1 MKVFVYGTLRTR
13 ESRNHV
19 LRSSD
24 FIGNFKSLPLYNMYD
39 LGSFPCISNSGKTS
53 IVGELYE
60 VDDYTLELLD
70 MIEGH
75 PTFYERKEILLAEL
89 DGLAMNDY
97 TEAYFIDGPRTKD
110 SQWSYLIK
118 SGDWYE
124 KTG

>member
-19 LRSSD
+19 MRDAD
-24 FIGNFKSLPLYNMYD
+24 FMGMYKSLPLYTMYD
-39 LGSFPCISNSGKTS
+39 LGSFPAISEGGKTK

-60 VDDYTLELLD
+60 VDDYTLEVLD

-75 PTFYERKEILLAEL
+75 PTFYKRQQILLGDEE
-89 DGLAMNDY
+89 GLALNEY
-97 TEAYFIDGPRTKD
+97 TEAYFLDRKGSPK
-110 SQWSYLIK
+110 IK

-124 KTG
+124 QRKRY

>member
-53 IVGELYE
+53 IIGELYE

-97 TEAYFIDGPRTKD
+97 TEAYFLDKPNA
-110 SQWSYLIK
+110 SLIK
-118 SGDWYE
+118 SGDWYDR
-124 KTG
+124 KGYWNW